1 MNKKYTL
8 SIFALGFSCF
18 AYSQTFLYG
27 IGIGSMI
34 QTQTVSPHISSFT
47 FTNSFRFSFN
57 EKGNS
62 SFSID
67 LPATIGFSSTYS
79 GQGPDLTLG
88 IMIDAPLLLSYN
100 YGAGYKRESN
110 SRFGFFAG
118 AGFGY
123 HRNEYSYTDDNNN
136 NVRSQINGFGPVG
149 NTGVRFAVGR
159 NLQHNF
165 EIRFSYMKMIDGYK
179 TNIFGIGCFFNF

>member
-8 SIFALGFSCF
+8 SIFALGLSSLT
-18 AYSQTFLYG
+18 YSQTFLYG

-34 QTQTVSPHISSFT
+34 QTQSISRRIGSFI
-47 FTNSFRFSFN
+47 FTNSFRFSFI
-57 EKGNS
+57 EKDKS

-67 LPATIGFSSTYS
+67 LPSTVGFSSTYR

-88 IMIDAPLLLSYN
+88 IMIDAPLLLSFN
-100 YGAGYKRESN
+100 YGAGSKRVSN

-123 HRNEYSYTDDNNN
+123 HRNEYSYTDDNFNH
-136 NVRSQINGFGPVG
+136 VRSQINGFGPAG
-149 NTGVRFAVGR
+149 NTGFRFAVGR
-159 NLQHNF
+159 NLQHDI
-165 EIRFSYMKMIDGYK
+165 EIRFSYMKMMDGYK
-179 TNIFGIGCFFNF
+179 TNIFGIGCLFNF